1 MPQVDGM
8 QLRNI
13 ARPFALMTAF
23 LMLGTLA
30 APVLAQEQDFYYK
43 RQIAES
49 YTDESAWLAS
59 VSHTPEGSDFVVF
72 GINTVGD
79 DQKGLGIGV
88 IYGHGTAPDVKDWA
102 AATFLAPYGIVE
114 YRDNNTDGKFGLR
127 GDDIVSVL
135 PLNKDLQNN
144 DEFYRQTGETNGTV
158 KWYDRPGYKPLE
170 HSTQSVLQVEQITLR
185 AQTKDGVFTIVMH
198 ASNSIFINSTVVLSP
213 YEMKLDFI
221 IEDYPY
227 VANDTELAL
236 LSIVAVGNAKWY
248 DGLPTDYVEEWQSQ
262 VSEGGMNFPIKG
274 GAGYFSWA
282 EEADVDGRNQTVTV
296 STLAQFAEFKWTP
309 ERATSVGIKY
319 IAMSYGRGAKITHDP
334 KLGYVFKD
342 GIPPVLERLVN
353 GSGGLFFVSI
363 VLFVALIAGVRWAKG
378 RSSTPKAVQGPRGGS
393 PPAGPQ
399 QPQPPQYPP
408 QQSPQAYHPQQQP
421 APYPPQQ
428 PQQSQQPQQPP
439 QYQYPYPQQQ
449 PAQYPYPPQGPQAS
463 QPGAPAPGT
472 WAGQS
477 QGQGQQPRPRQDY
490 RPRQP

>member
-8 QLRNI
+8 QPSTP
-13 ARPFALMTAF
+13 ARFLALMTA
-23 LMLGTLA
+23 LMMLGTMA

-59 VSHTPEGSDFVVF
+59 VSHTPEGSDFVIF

-114 YRDNNTDGKFGLR
+114 YKDNNTDGKFGLR

-135 PLNKDLQNN
+135 PLNKDLQNT

-170 HSTQSVLQVEQITLR
+170 HSTQRVLQVEQITLR

-248 DGLPTDYVEEWQSQ
+248 DGLPADYEEEWQSQ

-296 STLAQFAEFKWTP
+296 NTLAQFAEFKWTP

-342 GIPPVLERLVN
+342 GIPPVLERLIN

-363 VLFVALIAGVRWAKG
+363 VLFVAVIAGVRWAKG
-378 RSSTPKAVQGPRGGS
+378 RSSMPRVVQGPRGGS

-408 QQSPQAYHPQQQP
+408 QQPPQAHYPPQQQP
-421 APYPPQQ
+421 QQ
-428 PQQSQQPQQPP
+428 QQQQQQQPQQPP

-463 QPGAPAPGT
+463 QPGAPAPGA
-472 WAGQS
+472 WAGQ
-477 QGQGQQPRPRQDY
+477 QPQPRQDY

>member
-1 MPQVDGM
+1 M
-8 QLRNI
+8 
-13 ARPFALMTAF
+13 
-23 LMLGTLA
+23 A
-30 APVLAQEQDFYYK
+30 APALAQQQEFYYK

-59 VSHTPEGSDFVVF
+59 ASHTPEGSDFVIF

-135 PLNKDLQNN
+135 PLHKDLQNN
-144 DEFYRQTGETNGTV
+144 DEFYKQTGATNGTV
-158 KWYDRPGYKPLE
+158 KWNDRPGYKPLE
-170 HSTQSVLQVEQITLR
+170 HSLQSVLEVEQITLR
-185 AQTKDGVFTIVMH
+185 AQTTDGVFTVVMH
-198 ASNSIFINSTVVLSP
+198 VSNSIFINSTVVLSP

-248 DGLPTDYVEEWQSQ
+248 EGLPTDYKEEWQSQ
-262 VSEGGMNFPIKG
+262 VSEGGMYFPIKG

-282 EEADVDGRNQTVTV
+282 ETADVDGSAHNVTV
-296 STLAQFAEFKWTP
+296 NTLAQFSEFNWTP
-309 ERATSVGIKY
+309 EKATTVGIKY
-319 IAMSYGRGAKITHDP
+319 VAMGYGRGAKITHDP
-334 KLGYVFKD
+334 KLGYVFKN
-342 GIPPVLERLVN
+342 GVPPYLERLVN
-353 GSGGLFFVSI
+353 GSGGLFFISI
-363 VLFVALIAGVRWAKG
+363 VLFVAVIMGARWAKG
-378 RSSTPKAVQGPRGGS
+378 RSATPKAVQGPRGGS

-399 QPQPPQYPP
+399 QPPQTY
-408 QQSPQAYHPQQQP
+408 YPQQQP

-428 PQQSQQPQQPP
+428 PQQPQQPP

-449 PAQYPYPPQGPQAS
+449 PAQYPFPPQGPQAS
-463 QPGAPAPGT
+463 QPGAPAPGA
-472 WAGQS
+472 WAGQ
-477 QGQGQQPRPRQDY
+477 QPQPRQDY

>member
-1 MPQVDGM
+1 
-8 QLRNI
+8 
-13 ARPFALMTAF
+13 MTAF
-23 LMLGTLA
+23 VMLATMA
-30 APVLAQEQDFYYK
+30 APALAQEQDFYYK
-43 RQIAES
+43 RQIAEQ
-49 YTDESAWLAS
+49 YTDETAWIASA
-59 VSHTPEGSDFVVF
+59 SHTPQGSDFVIF

-88 IYGHGTAPDVKDWA
+88 IYGHGTAPDAKDWA

-127 GDDIVSVL
+127 GDQIVSVL
-135 PLNKDLQNN
+135 PLHRDLANN
-144 DEFYRQTGETNGTV
+144 DEFYKQTGATNGSV
-158 KWYDRPGYKPLE
+158 YWFDRPGYKPIE
-170 HSTQSVLQVEQITLR
+170 HSSQSVLQLEQIALK
-185 AQTKDGVFTIVMH
+185 AQTTDGVFTIVMH
-198 ASNSIFINSTVVLSP
+198 ASNSIVINSTAVLSP

-221 IEDYPY
+221 IDGYKYRE
-227 VANDTELAL
+227 NDTKLAL

-248 DGLPTDYVEEWQSQ
+248 DGLPTDYTDEWQSQ
-262 VSEGGMNFPIKG
+262 VGEGGMNFPIKG

-282 EEADVDGRNQTVTV
+282 EQADVDGVNQTVAV

-309 ERATSVGIKY
+309 EKATTVGIKY

-353 GSGGLFFVSI
+353 GSGGLFFLSI
-363 VLFVALIAGVRWAKG
+363 VLFVAVIMGARWAKG

-399 QPQPPQYPP
+399 QPRQPQYPAQQPPQAQYP
-408 QQSPQAYHPQQQP
+408 PQQQP

-428 PQQSQQPQQPP
+428 PQQ
-439 QYQYPYPQQQ
+439 YQYPYPPQQ

-463 QPGAPAPGT
+463 RPGAPAPGA
-472 WAGQS
+472 WAGQ
-477 QGQGQQPRPRQDY
+477 QPQPRQDY